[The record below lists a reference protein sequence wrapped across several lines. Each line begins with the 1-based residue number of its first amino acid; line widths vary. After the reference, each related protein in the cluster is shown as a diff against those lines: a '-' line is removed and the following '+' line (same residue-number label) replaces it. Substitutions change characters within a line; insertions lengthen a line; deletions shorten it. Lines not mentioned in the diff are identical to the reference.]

1 MIVRVPANDPTLAT
15 PPPALRRADGDSLR
29 GLAAPVSPIA
39 SDARCYQALD
49 LFAADPTLLALPV
62 VDDHGTPVGLLNRF
76 TFLQSLSGAER
87 TATRPGGG
95 RRPDERLAARRR
107 RGHVD

>member
-15 PPPALRRADGDSLR
+15 PTPALRRADGDSLR

-49 LFAADPTLLALPV
+49 LFAADPTLLTMPV
-62 VDDHGTPVGLLNRF
+62 VDEHGTPVGLLNRF
-76 TFLQSLSGAER
+76 TFLQSLSGAE
-87 TATRPGGG
+87 GQQ
-95 RRPDERLAARRR
+95 L
-107 RGHVD
+107 VL